1 MELSLLAHKS
11 SKYGFD
17 IIAVS
22 RHVKDFKVDLK
33 ELQKQFDK
41 ISKQVEKETESQPVL
56 ALLMNTLLGFFRIIF
71 GLLEEQIKL
80 NQILQEKLGN
90 KTVDSKRAN
99 NENINGRGCEK
110 KKGVDSSDKNR
121 IKATTK
127 EQAATKDVKVV
138 EQEKVIGYDG
148 KEYDKE
154 EADKLIGTTFI
165 GADGR
170 RYKYTR
176 KLNSSRK
183 TDFNVTLTKT
193 QYFKLEYV
201 PVDDAL
207 NPLPDAVPQTAVSAK
222 TDFLKKT
229 EVSVNLMAHIVYL
242 WIRLK
247 SPLNRVA
254 TSLAEYGIRLSRQQL
269 YKNVGITADML
280 MPIFKRMEYYIQE
293 EVRLLLDETYY
304 ACREKLRLCISP
316 PEDDKE
322 KSKAKGQRS
331 LSKSMRSYFY
341 GIVGDRICLYYH
353 DLDRN
358 SDIPKDIL
366 ISNNVREDAFV
377 ETDGFY
383 RKSFNIST
391 NEDDN
396 TQTELF
402 KHGVCYVHLKRYF
415 CVLINYATKTDG
427 TTIAEFVECKW
438 EQDIE
443 NSKRISDKISK
454 AFLVCNKITKRC
466 DDKSLDIVALKHEE
480 LRPLIDA
487 IFTDIR
493 TIYDDINCKKGEKA
507 RRSCSKKFRDAI
519 KYAINNE
526 TKLKTFLDSPYGL
539 MSSTKVEEKFRELD
553 ILRNGMLASDTCKG
567 AENLALFYSLYKTA
581 QMHGIEFET
590 YLQKAITVMTEH
602 LDEIEFEKDHRGTII
617 GYKSHSIS
625 DEILDK
631 LMPWNMAQK

>member
-1 MELSLLAHKS
+1 M
-11 SKYGFD
+11 
-17 IIAVS
+17 
-22 RHVKDFKVDLK
+22 DLK
-33 ELQKQFDK
+33 ELQKQFDE
-41 ISKQVEKETESQPVL
+41 ISKQGRKTKTLSGLAILFTSLISLFKVLFEMLSAQTKTIEQLNNTIES
-56 ALLMNTLLGFFRIIF
+56 
-71 GLLEEQIKL
+71 
-80 NQILQEKLGN
+80 LQQKLGN
-90 KTVDSKRAN
+90 KIVDSKRAN

-110 KKGVDSSDKNR
+110 KKGVDSSDKSR
-121 IKATTK
+121 IKTK
-127 EQAATKDVKVV
+127 SKEKVATKDVKVV

-154 EADKLIGTTFI
+154 EADKLIGTIFI

-443 NSKRISDKISK
+443 DSKRISDKISK

>member
-201 PVDDAL
+201 PVDDDL

-280 MPIFKRMEYYIQE
+280 MPIFKRMKYYIQE

-443 NSKRISDKISK
+443 DSKRISDKISK

>member
-22 RHVKDFKVDLK
+22 RHIKDFNVDLK

-201 PVDDAL
+201 PVDDYN

-316 PEDDKE
+316 PEDEKG

-341 GIVGDRICLYYH
+341 GIVGDLICLYYH

-427 TTIAEFVECKW
+427 TPIAEFVECKW

-443 NSKRISDKISK
+443 DSKRISDKISK

-526 TKLKTFLDSPYGL
+526 AKLKTFLDSPYGL

>member
-22 RHVKDFKVDLK
+22 RHIKDFNVDLK

-201 PVDDAL
+201 PVDDDL

-304 ACREKLRLCISP
+304 ACREKLRLCISH

-443 NSKRISDKISK
+443 DSKRISDKISK

>member
-1 MELSLLAHKS
+1 
-11 SKYGFD
+11 
-17 IIAVS
+17 
-22 RHVKDFKVDLK
+22 
-33 ELQKQFDK
+33 
-41 ISKQVEKETESQPVL
+41 
-56 ALLMNTLLGFFRIIF
+56 MNTLLGFFRIIF

-201 PVDDAL
+201 PVDDDL

-427 TTIAEFVECKW
+427 TPIAEFVECKW

-443 NSKRISDKISK
+443 DSKRISDKISK

>member
-22 RHVKDFKVDLK
+22 RHVKDFNVDLK

-154 EADKLIGTTFI
+154 EADKLIGTIFI

-201 PVDDAL
+201 PVDDDL

-427 TTIAEFVECKW
+427 TPIAEFVECKW

-443 NSKRISDKISK
+443 DSKRISDKISK

>member
-22 RHVKDFKVDLK
+22 RHIKDFNVDLK

-41 ISKQVEKETESQPVL
+41 ISKQVEKETESQPAL
-56 ALLMNTLLGFFRIIF
+56 AFLMNTLLGFFRIIF

-201 PVDDAL
+201 PVDDDL

-427 TTIAEFVECKW
+427 TPIAEFVECKW

-443 NSKRISDKISK
+443 DSKRISDKISK